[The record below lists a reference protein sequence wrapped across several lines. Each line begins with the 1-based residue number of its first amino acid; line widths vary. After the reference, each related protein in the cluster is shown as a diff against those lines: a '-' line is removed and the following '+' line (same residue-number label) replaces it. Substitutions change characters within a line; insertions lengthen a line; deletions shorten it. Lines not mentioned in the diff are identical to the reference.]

1 MSYSDISAP
10 RMEGTASCA
19 PKSVHTKQL
28 ISGDD
33 RPPAILSLMD
43 IKITPQVPSNHN
55 IQLTNGDGNRSVLD
69 PTSTAIPSLMSLETR
84 PPWETR
90 LTHNSETR

>member
-1 MSYSDISAP
+1 MSCSDISAP

-19 PKSVHTKQL
+19 PKGVHTKQP
-28 ISGDD
+28 ITEDIG
-33 RPPAILSLMD
+33 PPAIGSLMD
-43 IKITPQVPSNHN
+43 IKVTPPVPSNP
-55 IQLTNGDGNRSVLD
+55 NRELKSNDNKRVLD

-90 LTHNSETR
+90 LTLNSETR

>member
-19 PKSVHTKQL
+19 LKGVHNKQP
-28 ISGDD
+28 ITEDIG
-33 RPPAILSLMD
+33 PPAIASLMD
-43 IKITPQVPSNHN
+43 IKVTPPVPSNLN
-55 IQLTNGDGNRSVLD
+55 RQLKSNENKRVLD

>member
-1 MSYSDISAP
+1 MSYSDIRAP

-19 PKSVHTKQL
+19 PKSVHTKQP
-28 ISGDD
+28 ISGDKG
-33 RPPAILSLMD
+33 PPAIPSLMD
-43 IKITPQVPSNHN
+43 IKVTPPVPSNPN
-55 IQLTNGDGNRSVLD
+55 RQLQSNENKTVLD

>member
-1 MSYSDISAP
+1 MSCSDISAP

-19 PKSVHTKQL
+19 LKGVHNKQP
-28 ISGDD
+28 ITEDIG
-33 RPPAILSLMD
+33 PPAIASLMD
-43 IKITPQVPSNHN
+43 IKVTPPVPSNP
-55 IQLTNGDGNRSVLD
+55 NRRVLD

>member
-1 MSYSDISAP
+1 MLYSDISAP
-10 RMEGTASCA
+10 RMTGSASCA
-19 PKSVHTKQL
+19 PKSVH
-28 ISGDD
+28 SGDNG
-33 RPPAILSLMD
+33 PPAIPSLMD
-43 IKITPQVPSNHN
+43 IKVTPPVPSNPN
-55 IQLTNGDGNRSVLD
+55 GQLKSNENKTVLD